1 MERIGPMVRSRRT
14 RGGREK
20 GMMPFQMIYTW
31 VGVELF
37 GVEQSG
43 ARKKADTENQ
53 SFADEA
59 YKTWRL
65 GATGARGLPVL
76 TEQILTQI
84 EIWFESL
91 QTWASSRKPL
101 SKKTHVKPYV
111 EP

>member
-1 MERIGPMVRSRRT
+1 MVRSRRT

-59 YKTWRL
+59 YKT
-65 GATGARGLPVL
+65 
-76 TEQILTQI
+76 
-84 EIWFESL
+84 
-91 QTWASSRKPL
+91 
-101 SKKTHVKPYV
+101 
-111 EP
+111 